1 MTDSDEDTTLS
12 RTVASTAT
20 LRIASLHTLDP
31 FYTPLEERFER
42 ITRLARRA
50 LGVPIAAITVV
61 EDGRQWF
68 KSVAGLQVSELPLER
83 SLCVEVLK
91 DGRPVIVPDTRNDL
105 YLMDNPLVRG
115 KPNVRFY
122 AGAPL
127 RNSATKTV
135 GTFCVMGLRPRE
147 PDANFGT
154 ILADL
159 AGMAQR
165 ELFSLELK
173 NAQAALASKLGR
185 ARRQAMFDPL
195 TRLWNRRGATELL
208 DASLGDAHTY
218 DHTLGICLADIDN
231 FKQINDQFGHQFGDE
246 VLRRM
251 AAGIV
256 ASVRPQDIVCRYGGE
271 EFLVIVQD
279 VDAKGCLGLGERICS
294 GMRKLIIQTGGEP
307 LPVTISVGVALRS
320 RGETVTTEQLVA
332 RADEA
337 LYESKRGG
345 RDRVT
350 MGPLLSSG

>member
-1 MTDSDEDTTLS
+1 MTSSDDDTTLS

-20 LRIASLHTLDP
+20 LRIARLHSLDP

-50 LGVPIAAITVV
+50 LDVPIAAITVV
-61 EDGRQWF
+61 QDGRQWF
-68 KSVAGLQVSELPLER
+68 KSVAGLQVSELPLEK
-83 SLCVEVLK
+83 SLCTEVLK
-91 DGRPVIVPDTRNDL
+91 NGRPVIVPDTRDDL
-105 YLMDNPLVRG
+105 YLMENALVCG
-115 KPNVRFY
+115 KPNIRFY

-127 RNSATKTV
+127 KDSNKKTV
-135 GTFCVMGLRPRE
+135 GTFCAMDVEPRK

-159 AGMAQR
+159 ADMAQR
-165 ELFSLELK
+165 ELFSVELN

-195 TRLWNRRGATELL
+195 TRLWNRRGGTELL
-208 DASLGDAHTY
+208 NAALQDALKH
-218 DHTLGICLADIDN
+218 DHTLGVCLADIDN
-231 FKQINDQFGHQFGDE
+231 FKQINDQFGHQVGDQ

-271 EFLVIVQD
+271 EFLVIVHD
-279 VDAKGCLGLGERICS
+279 VDQAGCGAIGERICS
-294 GMRKLIIQTGGEP
+294 GMRNLSIQTGGEA
-307 LPVTISVGVALRS
+307 LPATISVGVALRG
-320 RGETVTTEQLVA
+320 RGETLSAEQLVG
-332 RADEA
+332 RADKA
-337 LYESKRGG
+337 LYESKRAG

-350 MGPLLSSG
+350 MGG